1 MPPSDVPTAVS
12 ETVIEVGEDLTP
24 DIPLFLHLVRGADCV
39 ALVDS
44 GLPQSRALVRRLL
57 EEADGL
63 PLRYV
68 CTTHAHHDHIGN
80 HRLLREEGALVVAA
94 HGSRAWM
101 ADPDRNLREFAFHH
115 PHVIGESQELRDE
128 LEATFDGEVVVDLA
142 VDGGTVLDL
151 GGGVRLEA
159 VRADGH
165 LHTELAWLET
175 RSRTLILG
183 DVVTGVDWPFFH
195 GHVSPS
201 SLLAS
206 LDRLERL
213 VREREVQTVVFSHYE
228 LRDRAGFS
236 SLVETVRQHVRDVR
250 GYVRAAVSRGP
261 ASLEDVW
268 SRVTQLAGK
277 EPEFRGLAMVR
288 AHLDELLAGGEI
300 RLVGPE
306 TYACPEDERKR
317 Q

>member
-1 MPPSDVPTAVS
+1 MPLSDVPIAVS
-12 ETVIEVGEDLTP
+12 ETVVEVGEDLTT

-80 HRLLREEGALVVAA
+80 HRLLREEGALIVAA
-94 HGSRAWM
+94 HDSRAWM

-115 PHVIGESQELRDE
+115 PHIIGESKGLRDE
-128 LEATFDGEVVVDLA
+128 LEATFDGEVIVDLA
-142 VDGGTVLDL
+142 VDDGAVLDL
-151 GGGVRLEA
+151 GGDVRLEA

-183 DVVTGVDWPFFH
+183 DVVTGVEWPFFH

-201 SLLAS
+201 SLLTS

-213 VREREVQTVVFSHYE
+213 VQERDVQRVVFSHYE
-228 LRDRAGFS
+228 HRGRAAFI

-250 GYVRAAVSRGP
+250 DHVRAAVSHGP
-261 ASLEDVW
+261 APLEDVW
-268 SRVTQLAGK
+268 SQVTQLAGK

-288 AHLDELLAGGEI
+288 AHLDELLATGEI
-300 RLVGPE
+300 QVVGPE
-306 TYACPEDERKR
+306 TYAFPRDERKR
-317 Q
+317 K